1 MNSIINV
8 STPTYSEPTVK
19 LDFDDESAFK
29 KWLEETASSHGTWVF
44 KQKYPN
50 SKNASLKGIQTLEKK
65 PIETFQYRCDRYGH
79 YEKESSQSSKKR
91 KSKSKKIGC
100 PAMITMTVMNDSSVS
115 VVYDWEHPD
124 HSPCDLEEVS
134 RSRLPHD
141 VKQWIIEKVNQN
153 LDWKTIKNF
162 LRLDEERLE
171 EVNTIIKN

>member
-1 MNSIINV
+1 
-8 STPTYSEPTVK
+8 
-19 LDFDDESAFK
+19 
-29 KWLEETASSHGTWVF
+29 
-44 KQKYPN
+44 
-50 SKNASLKGIQTLEKK
+50 
-65 PIETFQYRCDRYGH
+65 
-79 YEKESSQSSKKR
+79 
-91 KSKSKKIGC
+91 
-100 PAMITMTVMNDSSVS
+100 